1 MLQRTQKSRGVYS
14 VSEMLRAKRVDKAFQ
29 IVENANALLDETNK
43 LKKQWYASKDSIA
56 SAKQIR
62 ITAQG
67 YIASM
72 EATQRA
78 LSNCVIQLFNM
89 TRPA

>member
-1 MLQRTQKSRGVYS
+1 MLGV
-14 VSEMLRAKRVDKAFQ
+14 KRIGKAFQ
-29 IVENANALLDETNK
+29 IVENANALLDETSR

-67 YIASM
+67 YID
-72 EATQRA
+72 
-78 LSNCVIQLFNM
+78 
-89 TRPA
+89 

>member
-1 MLQRTQKSRGVYS
+1 MKYSRKVCS
-14 VSEMLRAKRVDKAFQ
+14 VSEMLRAKRMDKAFQ

-62 ITAQG
+62 IIAQG
-67 YIASM
+67 YID
-72 EATQRA
+72 
-78 LSNCVIQLFNM
+78 
-89 TRPA
+89 